1 VTRVVE
7 DSSRRDPVEVKKRR
21 LRLALRQARLDAKL
35 TQEAIAA
42 KLMWSKSKIVRIE
55 LGTVPVT
62 PTDVRVMLQAYG
74 VEDSSRIE
82 ELFDLAKDARA
93 DKGLTP
99 FNDVLTDEALVL
111 FNSEPAA
118 KVIYKYEPSVFPGLF
133 QTQEYARSLLRALG
147 YSEEQ
152 IEKRLE
158 VREQRQRMLES
169 DDHPDLIFII
179 GETAFSR
186 PAGNDAVMR
195 EQIAHLLELSKL
207 DGVSIYILPFAAG
220 VHRAM
225 GGAFTVLQ
233 FKDPELPDLLYLENA
248 VGERVSDEEKEEISK
263 YLELFAELQEMA
275 SEYESAEKPIEK
287 ILQQYNERATKLN

>member
-1 VTRVVE
+1 VTGVAE

-35 TQEAIAA
+35 TQEAVAA

-99 FNDVLTDEALVL
+99 FNDVLSDEALVL

-133 QTQEYARSLLRALG
+133 QTQEYARSLLRALR

-186 PAGNDAVMR
+186 PAGNDDVMR
-195 EQIAHLLELSKL
+195 EQIAHLLEMSKL

-248 VGERVSDEEKEEISK
+248 VGERATDEDKEEISK
-263 YLELFAELQEMA
+263 YLELFAELQEMS
-275 SEYESAEKPIEK
+275 SEYESAEKLVEQIR
-287 ILQQYNERATKLN
+287 QQYNERVAN

>member
-1 VTRVVE
+1 VAE
-7 DSSRRDPVEVKKRR
+7 GSSGQDPVEIKKRR

-35 TQEAIAA
+35 TQEAVAA
-42 KLMWSKSKIVRIE
+42 KLLWSKSKIVRIE
-55 LGTVPVT
+55 LGTVPVA
-62 PTDVRVMLQAYG
+62 PTDVQVMLQAYG

-82 ELFDLAKDARA
+82 ELFGLAKDART

-99 FNDVLTDEALVL
+99 FSDVLSDEALEL
-111 FNSEPAA
+111 FGSEPAA

-158 VREQRQRMLES
+158 VREQRQRMLEGH
-169 DDHPDLIFII
+169 DHPDLIFII

-186 PAGNDAVMR
+186 PAGNDDVMR
-195 EQIAHLLELSKL
+195 EQIAHLLDLSKM
-207 DGVSIYILPFAAG
+207 DGISIYILPFAAG

-248 VGERVSDEEKEEISK
+248 VGERVSHDQEGEISK

-275 SEYESAEKPIEK
+275 SEYGSSEEK
-287 ILQQYNERATKLN
+287 IAKIRQQYNEHAAN